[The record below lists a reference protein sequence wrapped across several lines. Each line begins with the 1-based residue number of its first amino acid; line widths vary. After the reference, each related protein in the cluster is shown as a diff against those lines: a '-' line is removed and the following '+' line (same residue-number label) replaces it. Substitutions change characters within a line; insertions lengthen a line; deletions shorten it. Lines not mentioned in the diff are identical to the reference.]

1 MQNIPLDHDLIARLK
16 SGYQLFSDER
26 RAFAVL
32 FYDKLFARAPYL
44 RSMFSTDLD
53 EQAAKLVAALDA
65 IVNNLE
71 RPAENAAMLE
81 DMGKRHAG
89 YGVKPEHYD
98 LVIDLL
104 CESMGETA
112 GDRLPA
118 AQLDEWRLA
127 LRLVS
132 DQMIAASK

>member
-1 MQNIPLDHDLIARLK
+1 MQNIPLDHALIARLK
-16 SGYQLFSDER
+16 SSYVLFSDER
-26 RAFAVL
+26 QAFATL
-32 FYDKLFARAPYL
+32 FYEKLFAKAPYL

-65 IVNNLE
+65 IVSNLE
-71 RPAENAAMLE
+71 RPAENAAMLA

-89 YGVKPEHYD
+89 YGVDPAHYD

-104 CESMGETA
+104 CESMGEMA
-112 GDRLPA
+112 GDRLSESHLA
-118 AQLDEWRLA
+118 EWRLA

-132 DQMIAASK
+132 DQMIAAGK